1 MQPFA
6 THTGLVAPLDRVNVD
21 TDQMVP
27 KQFLKALTRE
37 GFGRILFYD
46 WRYLPGEKP
55 NPESVLNFPRYKGA
69 SVLLARANFGCGS
82 SREHAPWGVKD
93 YGFRVIIAPSYADIF
108 YNNCF
113 KNGILPATLP
123 EEQVEELFQRTEKE
137 EGYSLTVN
145 LPNQTI
151 ADKHGLMFK
160 FEIAPSRKEVL
171 LKGLDDIGTS
181 MQQAAAIDAYER
193 SEEHTSELQSR
204 LHLVCRL
211 LLEKKNKLTCYII
224 EDPNAFLTERPDT
237 SLIVF
242 HMKSAILD
250 ELIRYLVDTMQQLAE
265 PEGHA
270 CMVSRI

>member
-1 MQPFA
+1 MQPFS
-6 THTGLVAPLDRVNVD
+6 THTGMVMPLDRVNVD

-55 NPESVLNFPRYKGA
+55 NPEFVLNFPRYKGASENSTQIPDSEFVLNFPRYKGA

-93 YGFRVIIAPSYADIF
+93 YGFRVVIAPSYADIF

-113 KNGILPATLP
+113 KNGILPATLS
-123 EEQVEELFQRTEKE
+123 ENEIEELFKRTEKE

-160 FEIAPSRKEVL
+160 LEIAPSPKV
-171 LKGLDDIGTS
+171 
-181 MQQAAAIDAYER
+181 
-193 SEEHTSELQSR
+193 
-204 LHLVCRL
+204 
-211 LLEKKNKLTCYII
+211 
-224 EDPNAFLTERPDT
+224 
-237 SLIVF
+237 
-242 HMKSAILD
+242 
-250 ELIRYLVDTMQQLAE
+250 
-265 PEGHA
+265 
-270 CMVSRI
+270 VS